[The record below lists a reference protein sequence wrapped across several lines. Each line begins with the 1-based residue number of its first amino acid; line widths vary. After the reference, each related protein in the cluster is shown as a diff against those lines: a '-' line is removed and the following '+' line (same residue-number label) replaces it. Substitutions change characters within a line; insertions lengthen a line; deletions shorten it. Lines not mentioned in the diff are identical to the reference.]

1 MPPPT
6 YTEGA
11 KMMAGLGG
19 SVRRS
24 EGADAPRAG
33 QSFVTG
39 TNRRGVVEG
48 LLGAGGQGEVHK
60 VVIDGVPLALKW
72 YHPHCIRADITLRE
86 RLTRAVARGAPT
98 PAFLWPLDF
107 VEVRGSDSFGYIMPL
122 RPGRFAG
129 SRDLLAPP
137 PRRIELLL
145 ERRLAVCLNIA
156 TCFHELHASGF
167 CYQDINLGN
176 IFLDPATGEV
186 LICDNDNVDVDG
198 ADASIYGTRKFMAPE
213 VVRREALPS
222 SRTDLFSMAVLFFY
236 VILGW
241 HPLDGRREA
250 EARVLDAEIEKR
262 LYGTD
267 PLFLFDPANGE
278 NGPVE
283 GIHEPIVARW
293 RSLGEPLRRL
303 FVRSFTTSLRDP
315 RSRVLETEWRSAL
328 RAAMD
333 ASVACSACGFEHVVE
348 VRRDQIVCA
357 PCCDSCASPMTPP
370 PVLLVGRRAWTL
382 TAGRALDRSTFGGA
396 SGGGAIVETHPD
408 RPELMGLR
416 NVSGRTWS
424 ARLPDGSSHMIEHG
438 RAIRVVEGT
447 RFDFG
452 EQSGIVQGAGSR

>member
-1 MPPPT
+1 
-6 YTEGA
+6 
-11 KMMAGLGG
+11 MMVGVGGL
-19 SVRRS
+19 VCRS
-24 EGADAPRAG
+24 EGAEALRAE
-33 QSFVTG
+33 QSFVTA
-39 TNRRGVVEG
+39 THRCGVVEG
-48 LLGAGGQGEVHK
+48 LLGAGGQGSVYK

-72 YHPHCIRADITLRE
+72 YHGHCIRADITLRE
-86 RLTRAVARGAPT
+86 RLTRAIARGAPT

-107 VEVRGSDSFGYIMPL
+107 VEVPGSDSFGYIMPL
-122 RPGRFAG
+122 RAGRFAG
-129 SRDLLAPP
+129 SADLIAPP
-137 PRRIELLL
+137 PRRIEMPL

-167 CYQDINLGN
+167 CYQDINLGGF
-176 IFLDPATGEV
+176 FLDPTTGEV

-236 VILGW
+236 VLLGW

-250 EARVLDAEIEKR
+250 EARVLDAEVEKR

-267 PLFLFDPANGE
+267 PLFLFDPASSE

-283 GIHEPIVARW
+283 GLHEPIVARW

-303 FVRSFTTSLRDP
+303 FTRSFAIGLRDP

-328 RAAMD
+328 RAAID
-333 ASVACSACGFEHVVE
+333 ANIACMTCGFEHVVE
-348 VRRDQIVCA
+348 VRRDQVNCPSHCDACAAPIVA
-357 PCCDSCASPMTPP
+357 PS
-370 PVLLVGRRAWTL
+370 VLMVGRRAWTL
-382 TAGRALDRSTFGGA
+382 TPGRALDQSTFGGGA
-396 SGGGAIVETHPD
+396 GEGAILEMHPG
-408 RPELMGLR
+408 RPELIGLR
-416 NVSGRTWS
+416 NFSGRPWS
-424 ARLPDGSSHMIEHG
+424 ARLPDGSAHVIEHG

-452 EQSGIVQGAGSR
+452 EQSGIVQGAERPA